1 MDDDLARKV
10 SEIKK
15 PSGDE
20 NEMEDYDNDVME
32 IKNQSVSKTFLNKL
46 CLLYFISILGKIFC

>member
-32 IKNQSVSKTFLNKL
+32 IKNQSVSCT
-46 CLLYFISILGKIFC
+46 

>member
-1 MDDDLARKV
+1 MYYLILINYILLNQSYLTKLMDDDLARKV

-20 NEMEDYDNDVME
+20 NEMEDYDNNVME
-32 IKNQSVSKTFLNKL
+32 IKNQSVS
-46 CLLYFISILGKIFC
+46 